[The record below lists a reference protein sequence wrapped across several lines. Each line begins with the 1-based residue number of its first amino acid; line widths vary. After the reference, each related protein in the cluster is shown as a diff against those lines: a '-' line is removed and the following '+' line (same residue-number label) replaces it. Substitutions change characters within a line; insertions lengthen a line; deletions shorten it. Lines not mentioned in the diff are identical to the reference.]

1 MREKL
6 LRNGSLIVI
15 LLCGLV
21 FSAAAQSRQVVE
33 GTVKEKDSGQ
43 PIPGVSILEK
53 GTTNGTVTGMDGEF
67 RLEVTG
73 DNPVLRVS
81 FIGYKTLET
90 EVGNK
95 SDFDLH
101 LESELGDLEEVV
113 VVGYGQQKK
122 ESITGS
128 VANITSRD
136 IEQVPTAT
144 VGGALAGKLPGLSFR
159 QPDGRPGAGAQLRI
173 RNLGSPL
180 YVIDGI
186 QKDEG
191 QFNNLAP
198 GDIESISIL
207 KDASAA
213 VYGSRAANG
222 VVVVTTKRGSR
233 GEEPQIS
240 INGYYGIQNWSRF
253 PEGVN
258 AYEWMLGRADADM
271 NQFGSTNITRDELD
285 KWQAGTE
292 YGYRSFDWRDFII
305 KGNAPQSNISASVSG
320 GSEKTNYYLAIT
332 RFDQKS
338 VFSDEFEFNRTNLQS
353 NITTD
358 VTDRIT
364 VGLQLNGRLE
374 NRENPGVPGGDD
386 YWQPR
391 FALFRNR
398 PTERPYANDNPNYP
412 ANINNIETNWALLN
426 YDRTGF
432 YTNYWKNLQTNFTAE
447 YDIPVEGLKAKGLYS
462 YYYAD
467 NYVNTFEYTY
477 DVFDYIPEDDEYIR
491 TGGNDNPYRDRNQ
504 RKIEETV
511 TQLQLNYDRVFAEDH
526 KLAILALYERIQRRD
541 YSNFLH
547 SVPTNNYLSLVQF
560 ADMDTYND
568 NDYEEARIGYV
579 GRINYEYKGKY
590 LLEVSGRYDASW
602 KFAPNKRWG
611 FFPSVSAGWRLS
623 DEAFMDN
630 ISAKTNL
637 DELKLRVSYGELGDD
652 NINAGIDP
660 NDPRFIGPF
669 DYMTGYNYGVS
680 TVILDG
686 ENVQGSRNTG
696 QPIDNLSWYTSKMF
710 DVGLD
715 FSFGSGKIT
724 GTVDYFHRKREGLR
738 DIKDDVFLP
747 LELGYGLTDENL
759 SSDATLGGDIGINY
773 NGKVQDLTFR
783 IGGTFGYARG
793 KFLNS
798 YNPAFSSSWNH
809 YRNSGENRWYGVFWG
824 YETVGQFQSQEEIDN
839 YPVNIDGQ
847 GNGTL
852 LPGDLIYKDVNEDGK
867 IDGFDER
874 PIGYSL
880 DGTPSISY
888 GLNMYFNYKNF
899 DLTVDFSGGSLASY
913 NQNWEMR
920 WPYQNGGNL
929 LAYMYDDR
937 WHREDPYNLDSEWIP
952 GDNPPLRYNAGGHS
966 NYNRNSTWWLTNV
979 KYLRMRT
986 ASIGYTLPP
995 KVLSKLKIERARV
1008 YFTTY
1013 NLFSIDNVHQFG
1025 IDPEVRDENGLQYP
1039 QNVNMNL
1046 GFNLTF

>member
-1 MREKL
+1 MKEKL
-6 LRNGSLIVI
+6 LKSSSLIFV

-21 FSAAAQSRQVVE
+21 FSTWAQTGKTVE
-33 GTVKEKDSGQ
+33 GTIKEKETGE

-53 GTTNGTVTGMDGEF
+53 GTTNGTVSGVDGEF
-67 RLEVTG
+67 KLELRG
-73 DNPVLRVS
+73 DNPVIRVS
-81 FIGYKTLET
+81 FIGYKTIEM
-90 EVGNK
+90 EVGNQ
-95 SDFDLH
+95 STFDLEM
-101 LESELGDLEEVV
+101 ESDLGDLEEVV
-113 VVGYGQQKK
+113 VVGYGEQKK
-122 ESITGS
+122 ESITGAVS
-128 VANITSRD
+128 NITSRD

-144 VGGALAGKLPGLSFR
+144 VSGALAGKLPGLSFR
-159 QPDGRPGAGAQLRI
+159 MPDGRPGAGANIQI
-173 RNLGSPL
+173 RNLGNPL
-180 YVIDGI
+180 FVIDGI
-186 QKDEG
+186 QKDQG

-198 GDIESISIL
+198 GDIESITIL

-233 GEEPQIS
+233 GEKPQIN

-253 PEGVN
+253 PEGVD
-258 AYEWMLGRADADM
+258 AYEWMLGRTYADM
-271 NQFGSTNITRDELD
+271 NQFGSTNITQDELD
-285 KWQAGTE
+285 KWNQGTE

-305 KGNAPQSNISASVSG
+305 KGNAPQSNFNVSASG
-320 GSEKTNYYLAIT
+320 GSEKTNYYISLT

-338 VFSDEFEFNRTNLQS
+338 VFSDEFEFNRTNIQS
-353 NITTD
+353 NINTD
-358 VTDRIT
+358 VTDRLT
-364 VGLQLNGRLE
+364 VGIQINGRLE

-398 PTERPYANDNPNYP
+398 PTERPYANDNPEYP

-432 YTNYWKNLQTNFTAE
+432 FTNYWKNIQTNFSAE

-462 YYYAD
+462 YYFAD
-467 NYVNTFEYTY
+467 NYINTFEYTY
-477 DVFDYIPEDDEYIR
+477 DVFDYIPETDEYIR
-491 TGGNDNPYRDRNQ
+491 TGGNDNPYRDRIQ

-511 TQLQLNYDRVFAEDH
+511 SQLQLNYDRVFADDH
-526 KLAILALYERIQRRD
+526 KLSVLALYERIQRKD
-541 YSNFLH
+541 YSNSLH
-547 SVPTNNYLSLVQF
+547 SVPTNNYLPLVQF
-560 ADMDTYND
+560 ADMDRYDD

-579 GRINYEYKGKY
+579 GRVNYEYKGKY
-590 LLEVSGRYDASW
+590 LFEVAARYDASW
-602 KFAPNKRWG
+602 KFSPENRWG
-611 FFPSVSAGWRLS
+611 FFPSVSGGWRIS
-623 DEAFMDN
+623 QEPFMDN
-630 ISAKTNL
+630 FALSTNL

-652 NINAGIDP
+652 DIG
-660 NDPRFIGPF
+660 IGPF
-669 DYMTGYNYGVS
+669 DYISGYNYGVS
-680 TVILDG
+680 TVIMDG
-686 ENVQGSRNTG
+686 ENIQGSANRG

-710 DVGLD
+710 DAGVD
-715 FSFGSGKIT
+715 FSFAAGKIT
-724 GTVDYFHRKREGLR
+724 GSADYFRRKRDGLR
-738 DIKDDVFLP
+738 DIRDDVFLP

-759 SSDATLGGDIGINY
+759 SSDANVAFDMGLNY
-773 NGKVQDLTFR
+773 NGKSGELTYR
-783 IGGTFGYARG
+783 IGGTFGYARS
-793 KFLNS
+793 KFLSS
-798 YNPAFSSSWNH
+798 YNPVFSSSWDQ
-809 YRNSGENRWYGVFWG
+809 YRWSGEDRWNGIFWG
-824 YETVGQFQSQEEIDN
+824 YEIIGQFQSQEDINN

-852 LPGDLIYKDVNEDGK
+852 LPGDLIYKDVNGDGK

-880 DGTPSISY
+880 NGPPSINY

-899 DLTVDFSGGSLASY
+899 DLTLDFSGGSMASY

-937 WHREDPYNLDSEWIP
+937 WHREDPYDLNSPWIA
-952 GDNPPLRYNAGGHS
+952 GENPPLRFNAGGHS
-966 NYNRNSTWWLTNV
+966 NYNRNSTWWLTNI
-979 KYLRMRT
+979 KYIRMRT
-986 ASIGYTLPP
+986 MSLGYTLPP

-1008 YFTTY
+1008 YFQTY